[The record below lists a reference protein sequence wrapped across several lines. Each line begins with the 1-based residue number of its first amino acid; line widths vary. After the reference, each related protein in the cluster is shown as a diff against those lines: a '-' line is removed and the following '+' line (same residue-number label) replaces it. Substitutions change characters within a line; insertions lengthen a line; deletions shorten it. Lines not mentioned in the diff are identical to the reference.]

1 MKNTKSRIA
10 KIKSKKTAKRY
21 DHAQIDAYMK
31 EFYDN
36 IKIIESQME
45 FIERLKEI

>member
-1 MKNTKSRIA
+1 MKDTNSRIA
-10 KIKSKKTAKRY
+10 KNKFKKATKGY
-21 DHAQIDAYMK
+21 DRAEIDAYMK
-31 EFYDN
+31 ELYDN

>member
-1 MKNTKSRIA
+1 MKNTKSRFA
-10 KIKSKKTAKRY
+10 KNKVKKNMKGY

-36 IKIIESQME
+36 IKIIESQIE
-45 FIERLKEI
+45 FVERLSKI